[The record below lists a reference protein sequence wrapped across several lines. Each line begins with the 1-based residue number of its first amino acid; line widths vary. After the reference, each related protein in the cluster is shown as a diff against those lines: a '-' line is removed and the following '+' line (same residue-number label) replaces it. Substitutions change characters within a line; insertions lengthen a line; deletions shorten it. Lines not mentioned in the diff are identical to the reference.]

1 MRDVAQM
8 AHKMGWPLPKPLDPL
23 DLLAKQFADAAGEET
38 REDKVTKKPY
48 KANLAFYRRRRSDGK
63 QLWLWFD
70 VDDATRPQMTKG
82 VKLYRE
88 TLVSGAVIGVNTVE
102 LAPFQSAL
110 ALRRW
115 IALRFTHRILSFADG
130 NVEYLLGKLDGI
142 AGTFRHELSIAQP
155 APAILGYEISN

>member
-1 MRDVAQM
+1 MSTAAQKRQTFIRYFREQTGAKEWNMRDVAEM
-8 AHKMGWPLPKPLDPL
+8 AHKMGWPLPKPADPL

-48 KANLAFYRRRRSDGK
+48 KANLAFYRRRSDGK

-102 LAPFQSAL
+102 HWNRCHPDQMRLKFVTDLTSDVDERQHVTEQDEAKV
-110 ALRRW
+110 
-115 IALRFTHRILSFADG
+115 G
-130 NVEYLLGKLDGI
+130 
-142 AGTFRHELSIAQP
+142 
-155 APAILGYEISN
+155 